1 MKKRLQTFCLQTF
14 SLLALFGIPGAIFT
28 DIPWDPAASS
38 HTRTSM
44 GFNLGTPGPG
54 ISLGIDCF
62 DVNPPATKTSGVAA
76 INANG

>member
-14 SLLALFGIPGAIFT
+14 SLLALFGMLGAILA

-38 HTRTSM
+38 RTETGM
-44 GFNLGTPGPG
+44 GFNLVTLGRGIPPGV
-54 ISLGIDCF
+54 DYF

-76 INANG
+76 INASG